1 MGNNMSSGGE
11 RGSGGRPDMTC
22 YRCGETGH
30 MSRECIQEQKCYR
43 CDQSGHLARDCSAP
57 RQSGDTN
64 ESFGTSMCY
73 RCARKAILP
82 ESAPMTSNATTAKSS
97 DILPVIAPWELRP
110 VKFVFV
116 TTCINLNKVN
126 MTFVELFLTI
136 FMSNLTLHNNE
147 FQLCHLSVVFFVVRD
162 ISS

>member
-1 MGNNMSSGGE
+1 MGPAGGNGGFGNRAPRSCYQCGESGHIARDCAAPREGGNNVSSGGE

-73 RCARKAILP
+73 RCGKKGHFAQ
-82 ESAPMTSNATTAKSS
+82 SAPMTSNATTAKSS

-116 TTCINLNKVN
+116 TT
-126 MTFVELFLTI
+126 
-136 FMSNLTLHNNE
+136 
-147 FQLCHLSVVFFVVRD
+147 
-162 ISS
+162 

>member
-73 RCARKAILP
+73 RCGKKGHFARECTNDQQCYNLK
-82 ESAPMTSNATTAKSS
+82 E
-97 DILPVIAPWELRP
+97 
-110 VKFVFV
+110 
-116 TTCINLNKVN
+116 CINLYKVN
-126 MTFVELFLTI
+126 MTFVELFSTI

-147 FQLCHLSVVFFVVRD
+147 F
-162 ISS
+162 